1 MKKYICI
8 ISAAVLLLATG
19 CNKNPLSSK
28 GDITFGSVSDNV
40 ATRTAYGTAKADST
54 FTDGKLTHIAI
65 VWEKNDIIRII
76 SPEAAVTGNGS
87 NLHYADY
94 TVVDVEETDANGSS
108 AALVNTNPNGL
119 AWTDASTYSFYAVYP
134 STTPIS
140 LEEATYGQVTADF
153 LKAEPTLPTA
163 TTSAKIGDV
172 TYTKYTP
179 SIKDAVMSAVTT
191 GVKENDAKPQ
201 VKLHFKPAFT
211 AIEFNLSCKDAE
223 PAEVTQIQLV
233 ADESEYLVAPFTMT
247 AGAELSTITVNT
259 TDATKVSNKVTLNT
273 TTGTD
278 GIILTETAGASLTMQ
293 LLPKPNTKT
302 LKFRVT
308 SKEGDETKTSVV
320 SLTKN
325 GQPFVLEAGK
335 MYRIMGFKVPG
346 NYWRIFYAPD
356 ILDVDAWE
364 ELGETSMIVE

>member
-211 AIEFNLSCKDAE
+211 AIEFNLSSQDDDIVMTE
-223 PAEVTQIQLV
+223 LQLV
-233 ADESEYLVAPFTMT
+233 ADAEGSDYLAGPFTMNAGDLSSVAVTT
-247 AGAELSTITVNT
+247 ASASKTVTLST
-259 TDATKVSNKVTLNT
+259 
-273 TTGTD
+273 GD
-278 GIILTETAGASLTMQ
+278 GLTLTEEEGASLTMFI
-293 LLPKPNTKT
+293 LPKNNAST
-302 LKFRVT
+302 LTLRLT
-308 SKEGDETKTSVV
+308 SKEGDGTKTSFVK
-320 SLTKN
+320 LLKN
-325 GQPFVLEAGK
+325 GSPFVFEAGK
-335 MYRIMGFKVPG
+335 KYRINGFKAPG
-346 NYWRIFYAPD
+346 STWKIFIAAM
-356 ILDVDAWE
+356 DVAGWGTPVD
-364 ELGETSMIVE
+364 SSYIVE